1 MSISHPM
8 VLMMEY
14 FIATDHARP
23 NGNGERFSEMELALL
38 QARSRP
44 NALVAWWRARKLEQL
59 RAATFAQLSQ
69 LPPHLLD
76 DVGMKPTAEGGFEPI
91 KETAVPD
98 NSDKFMPMTAG
109 RQIPDTPPLRL
120 EQTARAA

>member
-1 MSISHPM
+1 MTISHPM

-14 FIATDHARP
+14 FIATDHACP
-23 NGNGERFSEMELALL
+23 NGNGERFPEMELALL
-38 QARSRP
+38 QAQSRP
-44 NALVAWWRARKLEQL
+44 NALVAWWRARKLEQF

-76 DVGMKPTAEGGFEPI
+76 DVGMMPTADGGFEPI

-98 NSDKFMPMTAG
+98 ISDKFMPTTADL
-109 RQIPDTPPLRL
+109 QIPETPPQWL